1 MADIIVVAL
10 VIGYCAFVIINRHKK
25 NKKAKASGGCCGS
38 CCGCSG
44 CSSCSNPYYENI
56 YK

>member
-1 MADIIVVAL
+1 MADIIIVAL

-25 NKKAKASGGCCGS
+25 NKKAKALGGCCGS

-44 CSSCSNPYYENI
+44 CTSHINASYDNV

>member
-1 MADIIVVAL
+1 MADIIVLAL